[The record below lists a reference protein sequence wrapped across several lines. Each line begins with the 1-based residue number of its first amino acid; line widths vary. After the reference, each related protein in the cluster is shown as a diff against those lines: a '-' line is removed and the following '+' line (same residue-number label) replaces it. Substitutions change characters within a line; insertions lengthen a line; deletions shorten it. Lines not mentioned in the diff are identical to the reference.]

1 MARAWLV
8 LAIIAGVVSPA
19 AAKPAANE
27 SSGGEQ
33 KSVTKKKTKKKTTKK
48 KSKRSGAA
56 SARLPEGKL
65 RGARADNMPRGFTWP
80 PSQQMLE
87 AEKAC
92 EARLDAAGV
101 VWKRADRD
109 GRMVDAITI
118 EHMTLG
124 GIAFS
129 NAWGGK
135 GPYKLDCQLAVALE
149 TIGTELYAIGVR
161 EVKFGSIY
169 RWSKVRAYG
178 KTKNLLSRHALGI
191 AMDVVSFVDDKGR
204 VATVKTD
211 YPNNDPLLLSIE
223 QTVNGS
229 GKFRTVLTPK
239 NDPVSHSD
247 HFHLEAATDF
257 TATP

>member
-1 MARAWLV
+1 MSRVWVV
-8 LAIIAGVVSPA
+8 LALLAFAGVTADA
-19 AAKPAANE
+19 AGKEATT
-27 SSGGEQ
+27 
-33 KSVTKKKTKKKTTKK
+33 TKAKK
-48 KSKRSGAA
+48 KSKKSKSNKN
-56 SARLPEGKL
+56 SARLPNGKL
-65 RGARADNMPRGFTWP
+65 RGTRTDNMPRGFIWP
-80 PSQQMLE
+80 PSPQMLE

-92 EARLDAAGV
+92 ETRLDAAGV
-101 VWKRADRD
+101 AWKPSERD

-124 GIAFS
+124 GINYV

-149 TIGTELYAIGVR
+149 TIGTELYALGVR
-161 EVKFGSIY
+161 EVRFGSIY
-169 RWSKVRAYG
+169 RWSKVRAFG
-178 KTKNLLSRHALGI
+178 KTRNLLSRHALGL
-191 AMDVVSFVDDKGR
+191 AMDVVSFVDANGR

-211 YPNNDPLLLSIE
+211 YPKDDTLLLAIE

-229 GKFRTVLTPK
+229 GKFRIVLTPK

-247 HFHLEAATDF
+247 HFHLEAASDF

>member
-8 LAIIAGVVSPA
+8 LAIVTGVVSPA

-27 SSGGEQ
+27 SSGSEQ
-33 KSVTKKKTKKKTTKK
+33 KSVTKKQTKKSSKSKKSKK

-80 PSQQMLE
+80 PSEQMLE

-135 GPYKLDCQLAVALE
+135 GPYKLQ
-149 TIGTELYAIGVR
+149 
-161 EVKFGSIY
+161 
-169 RWSKVRAYG
+169 
-178 KTKNLLSRHALGI
+178 
-191 AMDVVSFVDDKGR
+191 
-204 VATVKTD
+204 
-211 YPNNDPLLLSIE
+211 
-223 QTVNGS
+223 
-229 GKFRTVLTPK
+229 
-239 NDPVSHSD
+239 
-247 HFHLEAATDF
+247 
-257 TATP
+257 

>member
-1 MARAWLV
+1 MSRAWLV
-8 LAIIAGVVSPA
+8 LVALAVAGVPSHAAPA
-19 AAKPAANE
+19 KAKVA
-27 SSGGEQ
+27 
-33 KSVTKKKTKKKTTKK
+33 KKKSTKK
-48 KSKRSGAA
+48 KSKSNKN
-56 SARLPEGKL
+56 SARLPNGKL
-65 RGARADNMPRGFTWP
+65 RGTRTDNMPRGFTWP
-80 PSQQMLE
+80 PSPQMLE

-92 EARLDAAGV
+92 ETRLDAAGV
-101 VWKRADRD
+101 TWKPAERD

-124 GIAFS
+124 GINYV

-149 TIGTELYAIGVR
+149 TIGTELFALGVR
-161 EVKFGSIY
+161 EVRFGSIY

-178 KTKNLLSRHALGI
+178 KTRNLLSRHALGL
-191 AMDVVSFVDDKGR
+191 AMDVVSFVDANGR

-211 YPNNDPLLLSIE
+211 YPNDDVLLLAIE

-229 GKFRTVLTPK
+229 GKFRIVLTPK

-247 HFHLEAATDF
+247 HFHLEAASDF